1 MKLFRGAPVL
11 LAAGATGLLL
21 VLPAAARQVHEA
33 TAAGA
38 QQAAVQAEASTAP
51 SSYWL
56 SDLDWVSATGSW
68 GPVERDMSNGENG
81 AGDGSPITLDGKVY
95 QKGLGLV
102 PSSKIGYDLD
112 GRCSRFRAVVG
123 VDDEVDQ
130 RGNGG
135 SVVFQVVADGKKV
148 FDSGVRYG
156 VQWSPTVLSTTTGSL
171 EVDLDVTGVETLE
184 LVTTPWLDGF
194 SNDHA
199 DWADARVGCGERP

>member
-1 MKLFRGAPVL
+1 MRLFRGGPVL

-21 VLPAAARQVHEA
+21 VLPAAAWQMHEA
-33 TAAGA
+33 TAAGSA
-38 QQAAVQAEASTAP
+38 RSAAETEASTGP
-51 SSYWL
+51 TSYWL
-56 SDLDWVSATGSW
+56 SDLDWVSATGAW
-68 GPVERDMSNGENG
+68 GPVERDMSNGEN
-81 AGDGSPITLDGKVY
+81 ATGDGNPISLDGKVY

-102 PSSKIGYDLD
+102 PNSKVAYDLN
-112 GRCSRFRAVVG
+112 GRCGRFRAVVG
-123 VDDEVDQ
+123 VDDEVDH

-135 SVVFQVVADGKKV
+135 SVVFQVVADGTQV

-171 EVDLDVTGVETLE
+171 EVDLDVTGVQTLE

-199 DWADARVGCGERP
+199 DWADARVACVERP